1 MSKYGLDTDDGQVNH
16 GKARFI
22 VFGVGGGGGNAVE
35 YMVQE
40 GINGVTFVAA
50 NTDRTA
56 LDNLTVPH
64 KIQLGSE
71 GLGAGG
77 NPEEGRRY
85 AEEDEDE
92 IRSMLD
98 GYNMVFITAGMGGGT
113 GTGAA
118 PVVARIAKEMGIL
131 TVAVVTTPFNF
142 EGKKRMKSAKD
153 GVSQLAEL
161 VDAII
166 TIPNEK
172 LLKIYKQISFIDGL
186 KKADDVLLHAV
197 SGLVQIVDTADNVV
211 INTDFRDVRT
221 AMTAKGYAMMGIGRA
236 SGDDRARQAA
246 EKAIRSPLLDDIR
259 LENAKG
265 LLVNITAAE
274 LMMSEPEEIA
284 EALSSIADLEEG
296 NIFYGYVQDENMGDE
311 IHVTVIATGLTL
323 DDRPKVTI
331 QQAPIKNLQTAPVG
345 HVSALE
351 SRQQAQQ
358 TEPQSAPQSIQAQAQ
373 PQSAPQIKTRI
384 DVNSYLK
391 SQQHNNK

>member
-1 MSKYGLDTDDGQVNH
+1 MSKYGLGTDDEQVNQ

-35 YMVQE
+35 HMVQE
-40 GINGVTFVAA
+40 GISGVTFVAA
-50 NTDRTA
+50 NTDRAA

-85 AEEDEDE
+85 AEEDEEE
-92 IRSMLD
+92 IHAMLQ

-118 PVVARIAKEMGIL
+118 PVVARVAKELGIL
-131 TVAVVTTPFNF
+131 TVAVVTTPFDF

-153 GVSQLAEL
+153 GVTQLTEL

-166 TIPNEK
+166 TIPNQK
-172 LLKIYKQISFIDGL
+172 LLKIYKQISFKDAL

-197 SGLVQIVDTADNVV
+197 SGLVQVVDTADNVV

-221 AMTAKGYAMMGIGRA
+221 AMTAKGYAMMGVGRA
-236 SGDDRARQAA
+236 SGEDRAKQAT

-265 LLVNITAAE
+265 LLVNITAADM
-274 LMMSEPEEIA
+274 MMSEPEEIS
-284 EALSSIADLEEG
+284 EVLSSIADLEEG
-296 NIFYGYVQDENMGDE
+296 NIFYGYVQDESMGDE

-323 DDRPKVTI
+323 DERPKVTA
-331 QQAPIKNLQTAPVG
+331 QQAPTQNLQSVPVG

-351 SRQQAQQ
+351 
-358 TEPQSAPQSIQAQAQ
+358 TQSHAPQTPERTQTQMH
-373 PQSAPQIKTRI
+373 APQVKTRV

-391 SQQHNNK
+391 SQQHHNK

>member
-1 MSKYGLDTDDGQVNH
+1 MSKYSHAHADDNSNNY

-35 YMVQE
+35 HMVQE
-40 GINGVTFVAA
+40 GIHGVTFVAA

-85 AEEDEDE
+85 AEEDEAE
-92 IRSMLD
+92 IRATLE

-131 TVAVVTTPFNF
+131 TVAVVTTPFKY
-142 EGKKRMKSAKD
+142 EGTKRMKSAKE
-153 GVSQLAEL
+153 GVSQLTDL

-172 LLKIYKQISFIDGL
+172 LLKIYKQVSFTDAL

-197 SGLVQIVDTADNVV
+197 SGLVQIVDTSDNVI

-236 SGDDRARQAA
+236 SGDDRARQAT

-274 LMMSEPEEIA
+274 MMMHEPEEIS
-284 EALSSIADLEEG
+284 EVLSSIVDLEDG
-296 NIFYGYVQDENMGDE
+296 NIFYGYVQDESMGDE

-323 DDRPKVTI
+323 DDRPKVAM
-331 QQAPIKNLQTAPVG
+331 QAPTQSLHTTPVG

-351 SRQQAQQ
+351 NQQV
-358 TEPQSAPQSIQAQAQ
+358 QAQ
-373 PQSAPQIKTRI
+373 PVVQQPQPAVAPQANK
-384 DVNSYLK
+384 VSVLNYLK
-391 SQQHNNK
+391 SQQHNK

>member
-1 MSKYGLDTDDGQVNH
+1 MSKYSHAHADDNSNNY

-35 YMVQE
+35 HMVQE
-40 GINGVTFVAA
+40 GIHGVTFVAA

-85 AEEDEDE
+85 AEEDEAE
-92 IRSMLD
+92 IRATLE

-131 TVAVVTTPFNF
+131 TVAVVTTPFKY
-142 EGKKRMKSAKD
+142 EGTKRMKSAKE
-153 GVSQLAEL
+153 GVSQLTDL

-172 LLKIYKQISFIDGL
+172 LLKIYKQVSFTDAL

-197 SGLVQIVDTADNVV
+197 SGLVQIVDTSDNVI

-236 SGDDRARQAA
+236 SGDDRARQAT

-274 LMMSEPEEIA
+274 MMMHEPEEIS
-284 EALSSIADLEEG
+284 EVLSSIVDLEDG
-296 NIFYGYVQDENMGDE
+296 NIFYGYVQDESMGDE

-323 DDRPKVTI
+323 DDRPKVTM
-331 QQAPIKNLQTAPVG
+331 QAPPVQGLHTTPVG

-351 SRQQAQQ
+351 NQQV
-358 TEPQSAPQSIQAQAQ
+358 QAQ
-373 PQSAPQIKTRI
+373 PVVQQPQPAVAPQANKIS
-384 DVNSYLK
+384 VLNYLK
-391 SQQHNNK
+391 SQQHNK

>member
-1 MSKYGLDTDDGQVNH
+1 MSKYSHAHTDDGQANH
-16 GKARFI
+16 NKARFI

-35 YMVQE
+35 HMVRE
-40 GINGVTFVAA
+40 GLHGVTFVAA

-85 AEEDEDE
+85 AEEDEME
-92 IRSMLD
+92 IRAILE

-118 PVVARIAKEMGIL
+118 PVVARIAKELGIL
-131 TVAVVTTPFNF
+131 TVAVVTTPFKY
-142 EGKKRMKSAKD
+142 EGTKRMKAAKD
-153 GVSQLAEL
+153 GVNQLTEL

-172 LLKIYKQISFIDGL
+172 LLKIYKQVSFTDAL

-197 SGLVQIVDTADNVV
+197 SGLVQIVDTADNVI

-221 AMTAKGYAMMGIGRA
+221 AMTARGYAMMGIGRA
-236 SGDDRARQAA
+236 SGEDRARQAT

-265 LLVNITAAE
+265 LLVNITASE
-274 LMMSEPEEIA
+274 MMMSEPEEIS
-284 EALSSIADLEEG
+284 EVLSSIVDIDEG
-296 NIFYGYVQDENMGDE
+296 NIFYGYVQDESVGDE

-323 DDRPKVTI
+323 DDRPKVAAQPPT
-331 QQAPIKNLQTAPVG
+331 QGLQTVPVD

-351 SRQQAQQ
+351 SQKAQQ
-358 TEPQSAPQSIQAQAQ
+358 QAQ
-373 PQSAPQIKTRI
+373 PQSVTQSAQPVVTPQVRAKI
-384 DVNSYLK
+384 DVTSYLK
-391 SQQHNNK
+391 SQQHNK

>member
-1 MSKYGLDTDDGQVNH
+1 MSKYSHAHADDNSNNY

-35 YMVQE
+35 HMVQE
-40 GINGVTFVAA
+40 GIHGVTFVAA

-85 AEEDEDE
+85 AEEDEAE
-92 IRSMLD
+92 IRATLE

-131 TVAVVTTPFNF
+131 TVAVVTTPFKY
-142 EGKKRMKSAKD
+142 EGTKRMKSAKE
-153 GVSQLAEL
+153 GVSQLTDL

-172 LLKIYKQISFIDGL
+172 LLKIYKQVSFTDAL

-197 SGLVQIVDTADNVV
+197 SGLVQIVDTSDNVI

-236 SGDDRARQAA
+236 SGDDRARQAT

-274 LMMSEPEEIA
+274 MMMHEPEEIS
-284 EALSSIADLEEG
+284 EVLSSIVDLEDG
-296 NIFYGYVQDENMGDE
+296 NIFYGYVQDESMGDE

-323 DDRPKVTI
+323 DDRPKVTM
-331 QQAPIKNLQTAPVG
+331 QAPPVQSLHTTPVG

-351 SRQQAQQ
+351 NQQVQPQPVVQQ
-358 TEPQSAPQSIQAQAQ
+358 PQPAVAPQANKVS
-373 PQSAPQIKTRI
+373 
-384 DVNSYLK
+384 VLNYLK
-391 SQQHNNK
+391 SQQHNK

>member
-1 MSKYGLDTDDGQVNH
+1 MNQ
-16 GKARFI
+16 
-22 VFGVGGGGGNAVE
+22 
-35 YMVQE
+35 
-40 GINGVTFVAA
+40 
-50 NTDRTA
+50 
-56 LDNLTVPH
+56 LT
-64 KIQLGSE
+64 
-71 GLGAGG
+71 
-77 NPEEGRRY
+77 
-85 AEEDEDE
+85 
-92 IRSMLD
+92 
-98 GYNMVFITAGMGGGT
+98 
-113 GTGAA
+113 
-118 PVVARIAKEMGIL
+118 
-131 TVAVVTTPFNF
+131 
-142 EGKKRMKSAKD
+142 
-153 GVSQLAEL
+153 EL

-166 TIPNEK
+166 TIPNQK
-172 LLKIYKQISFIDGL
+172 LLKIYKQISFTDAL

-284 EALSSIADLEEG
+284 EALSAIADLEEG

-323 DDRPKVTI
+323 DDRPKVVASVP
-331 QQAPIKNLQTAPVG
+331 QNLQTAPVG

-351 SRQQAQQ
+351 SQQNQQQ
-358 TEPQSAPQSIQAQAQ
+358 TQPQAQ
-373 PQSAPQIKTRI
+373 PNVAPQVRTRV

-391 SQQHNNK
+391 SQQQNSK

>member
-1 MSKYGLDTDDGQVNH
+1 M
-16 GKARFI
+16 
-22 VFGVGGGGGNAVE
+22 
-35 YMVQE
+35 
-40 GINGVTFVAA
+40 
-50 NTDRTA
+50 
-56 LDNLTVPH
+56 
-64 KIQLGSE
+64 
-71 GLGAGG
+71 GAGG

-118 PVVARIAKEMGIL
+118 PVVARIAKDMGIL

-358 TEPQSAPQSIQAQAQ
+358 TEPQSAPQSIQAQVQ